1 MFSNFDNDNSNFLL
15 TQYFLCLYY
24 SSDYVAGKE
33 LVSSNLLNKEEMKM
47 NAITTYR
54 RPQPGLLGHKVIN
67 EVFDNFFNDFPNHLK
82 ASTQGYPVA
91 DIYRD
96 DDGSTVLEFALAGFK
111 KKELAIDIQPDK
123 RSITITGKANEE
135 NSKRQRIARR
145 NFTRTYINYDDNL
158 DLSGAKASF
167 TDGLLTVRVPQRPE
181 AKPVSISIE

>member
-1 MFSNFDNDNSNFLL
+1 
-15 TQYFLCLYY
+15 
-24 SSDYVAGKE
+24 
-33 LVSSNLLNKEEMKM
+33 M

-54 RPQPGLLGHKVIN
+54 PGLLGHKVIN
-67 EVFDNFFNDFPNHLK
+67 EVFDNFFNDFPTHLK

-135 NSKRQRIARR
+135 KSKRQRIARR
-145 NFTRTYINYDDNL
+145 NFTRTYVNYDDNL
-158 DLSGAKASF
+158 DLSSAKASF
-167 TDGLLTVRVPQRPE
+167 VDGLLTVRVPQRPE
-181 AKPVSISIE
+181 VKPVSIDIQ

>member
-1 MFSNFDNDNSNFLL
+1 
-15 TQYFLCLYY
+15 
-24 SSDYVAGKE
+24 
-33 LVSSNLLNKEEMKM
+33 M

-54 RPQPGLLGHKVIN
+54 PGLLGHKVIN
-67 EVFDNFFNDFPNHLK
+67 EVFDNFFNDFPTHLK

-145 NFTRTYINYDDNL
+145 NFTRTYVNYDDNL
-158 DLSGAKASF
+158 DLSNAKAAF
-167 TDGLLTVRVPQRPE
+167 NDGLLTVRVPQRPDV
-181 AKPVSISIE
+181 KPVSIDIQ

>member
-1 MFSNFDNDNSNFLL
+1 
-15 TQYFLCLYY
+15 
-24 SSDYVAGKE
+24 
-33 LVSSNLLNKEEMKM
+33 M

-54 RPQPGLLGHKVIN
+54 PGLLGHKVIN
-67 EVFDNFFNDFPNHLK
+67 EVFDNFFNDFPTHLK

-123 RSITITGKANEE
+123 RSITITGKTNEE

-145 NFTRTYINYDDNL
+145 NFTRTYVNYDDNL
-158 DLSGAKASF
+158 DLSSAKASF
-167 TDGLLTVRVPQRPE
+167 NDGLLTVRVPQRHQM
-181 AKPVSISIE
+181 KPVSIHID

>member
-1 MFSNFDNDNSNFLL
+1 
-15 TQYFLCLYY
+15 
-24 SSDYVAGKE
+24 
-33 LVSSNLLNKEEMKM
+33 M

-54 RPQPGLLGHKVIN
+54 PGLLGHKVIN
-67 EVFDNFFNDFPNHLK
+67 EVFDNFFNDFPTHLK

-145 NFTRTYINYDDNL
+145 NFTRTYVNYDDNL
-158 DLSGAKASF
+158 DLSNAKAAF
-167 TDGLLTVRVPQRPE
+167 NDGLLTVRVPQRPE
-181 AKPVSISIE
+181 VKPVSISIQ

>member
-1 MFSNFDNDNSNFLL
+1 
-15 TQYFLCLYY
+15 
-24 SSDYVAGKE
+24 
-33 LVSSNLLNKEEMKM
+33 M

-54 RPQPGLLGHKVIN
+54 PGLLGHKVIN
-67 EVFDNFFNDFPNHLK
+67 EVFDNFFNDFPTHLK

-145 NFTRTYINYDDNL
+145 NFTRTYVNYDDNL
-158 DLSGAKASF
+158 DLSNAKAAF
-167 TDGLLTVRVPQRPE
+167 NDGLLTVRVPQRPE
-181 AKPVSISIE
+181 VKPVSISIE

>member
-1 MFSNFDNDNSNFLL
+1 
-15 TQYFLCLYY
+15 
-24 SSDYVAGKE
+24 
-33 LVSSNLLNKEEMKM
+33 M
-47 NAITTYR
+47 NAITIR
-54 RPQPGLLGHKVIN
+54 RPGLLGHNVIN
-67 EVFDNFFNDFPNHLK
+67 EVFDNFFNDFPTHLK

-145 NFTRTYINYDDNL
+145 NFTRTYVNYDDNL
-158 DLSGAKASF
+158 DLSNAKAAFS
-167 TDGLLTVRVPQRPE
+167 DGLLTVRVPQRPE
-181 AKPVSISIE
+181 VKPVSIDIQ

>member
-1 MFSNFDNDNSNFLL
+1 
-15 TQYFLCLYY
+15 
-24 SSDYVAGKE
+24 
-33 LVSSNLLNKEEMKM
+33 M

-54 RPQPGLLGHKVIN
+54 PGLLGHQVIN
-67 EVFDNFFNDFPNHLK
+67 EVFDTFFNDRDLFSNVLK
-82 ASTQGYPVA
+82 QSTKGYPVA

-145 NFTRTYINYDDNL
+145 NFTRTYVNYDDNL
-158 DLSGAKASF
+158 DLTNAKASF
-167 TDGLLTVRVPQRPE
+167 ENGLLTVRVPQRPE
-181 AKPVSISIE
+181 AKPLSIEIG